1 MEYIE
6 NGQFINKR
14 KKMVVNQILSRNI
27 INKDLIE
34 AMLKVPRHMFVP
46 EKIMEYA
53 YENRPLPIGYE
64 QTISQP
70 YIVAIM
76 TEQLDPKPG
85 EKILEIGTGSGYQA
99 AILDKMG
106 CRVYTIEIIE
116 PLGKRTRMNLISL
129 GFDKINCKIGDGY
142 KGWNEY
148 APFDKIIITASLDK
162 VPQALI
168 DQLVL
173 NGKMIMPVK
182 NGHQELKLITK
193 TESGLLTK
201 DIGPVLF
208 VPMTGEIQD
217 NK

>member
-1 MEYIE
+1 
-6 NGQFINKR
+6 
-14 KKMVVNQILSRNI
+14 
-27 INKDLIE
+27 
-34 AMLKVPRHMFVP
+34 MFVP

-76 TEQLDPKPG
+76 TEQLGTKPG

-116 PLGKRTRMNLISL
+116 PLGKKTKMNLISL

-148 APFDKIIITASLDK
+148 AHSSINQNMLQFPTQNLKRPFL
-162 VPQALI
+162 
-168 DQLVL
+168 
-173 NGKMIMPVK
+173 
-182 NGHQELKLITK
+182 
-193 TESGLLTK
+193 SG
-201 DIGPVLF
+201 
-208 VPMTGEIQD
+208 TGLE
-217 NK
+217 